1 MEFVSCDP
9 SNYRAGRTQ
18 PVRYIVMH
26 YTANNGDTARNNCD
40 YYHRVGGLQASAHYF
55 VDEHGAMQSV
65 REGDTAWHCGAEAGR
80 RYWHPECRNANSIGI
95 EMCSRKRADG
105 SYYILPE
112 TVANAAALARNLDR
126 LRRAASARIIGV
138 VKGTGYGLGLTD
150 YARFL
155 TEHGVDMLAVSTAE
169 EAAALRQA
177 GIAAEVLMLS
187 STAVPRDVA
196 VLLDC
201 GAILT
206 VGSCAAAETVSAVAV
221 EKGVTARV
229 HVKLDTG
236 MGRFGF
242 LPQDVT
248 EAAALLKSLP
258 SMRVEGVFTHF
269 ANTADEALTRRQYQ
283 QFQEG
288 AALLERAGIETGLR
302 HVCASS
308 AFLRYPEMQLDA
320 VRLGSA
326 LLGRLSVPDPLGLEK
341 IGWLETQ
348 VMELKDLPSGWKVGY
363 TGAYRT
369 KRPTRLALLPAGY
382 TSGVGVTEESNALR
396 LRDRVYRL
404 LRTGRALL
412 RSNGLTG
419 LVNGRR
425 CPVRGVVGATQLALD
440 VTDVPCAVGDTVRL
454 EVRPKYVDSAV
465 PREYR

>member
-1 MEFVSCDP
+1 M
-9 SNYRAGRTQ
+9 
-18 PVRYIVMH
+18 
-26 YTANNGDTARNNCD
+26 
-40 YYHRVGGLQASAHYF
+40 
-55 VDEHGAMQSV
+55 
-65 REGDTAWHCGAEAGR
+65 
-80 RYWHPECRNANSIGI
+80 
-95 EMCSRKRADG
+95 RKLVID
-105 SYYILPE
+105 
-112 TVANAAALARNLDR
+112 AAALARNLDR

-138 VKGTGYGLGLTD
+138 VKGNGYGLGLTD

-269 ANTADEALTRRQYQ
+269 ANAADEALTRRQYQ
-283 QFQEG
+283 RFQEG

-302 HVCASS
+302 LLRVSAVSGDAAGRGASGLG
-308 AFLRYPEMQLDA
+308 AAGAAVGAGPTGAGEDRLAGDAGHGAEGLAVWLEGGLRRRVPHQA
-320 VRLGSA
+320 AHASGSA
-326 LLGRLSVPDPLGLEK
+326 ADGLYQRRGSNGG
-341 IGWLETQ
+341 IQ
-348 VMELKDLPSGWKVGY
+348 
-363 TGAYRT
+363 
-369 KRPTRLALLPAGY
+369 RPAPAG
-382 TSGVGVTEESNALR
+382 
-396 LRDRVYRL
+396 
-404 LRTGRALL
+404 
-412 RSNGLTG
+412 
-419 LVNGRR
+419 
-425 CPVRGVVGATQLALD
+425 
-440 VTDVPCAVGDTVRL
+440 
-454 EVRPKYVDSAV
+454 
-465 PREYR
+465 